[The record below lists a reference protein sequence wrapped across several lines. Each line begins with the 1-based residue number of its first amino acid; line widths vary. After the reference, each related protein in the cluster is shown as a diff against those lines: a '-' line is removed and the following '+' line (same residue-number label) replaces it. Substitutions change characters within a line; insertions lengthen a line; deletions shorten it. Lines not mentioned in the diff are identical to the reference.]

1 MHATQQ
7 NIKCRGCSKLFLQ
20 GAALMAHIE
29 RSQCP
34 VIHKA
39 EFETQRAMVALT
51 MEHLTKVGEPDLQMD
66 PALTDD
72 TLDGGGVR
80 LDGESVADDD
90 DDLLG
95 GSLSDASTVSAPRA
109 VGSTYADEFPALGG
123 KSIGK
128 GIAEPEE
135 LENEEN
141 GSSKNQSWASRFYPN
156 APKTPAPPGW
166 TSNTEFEYR
175 SSIDP
180 MNGQR
185 SHFRLADI
193 KRDVHTGMF
202 HCPMKSC
209 E

>member
-1 MHATQQ
+1 
-7 NIKCRGCSKLFLQ
+7 
-20 GAALMAHIE
+20 MAHIE

-51 MEHLTKVGEPDLQMD
+51 MEHLTKVGEPDLQME

-72 TLDGGGVR
+72 PLDGGGVR
-80 LDGESVADDD
+80 LDGDSIAED

-95 GSLSDASTVSAPRA
+95 GSVSGVSTVSAPRA
-109 VGSTYADEFPALGG
+109 VRSTYADAFPALGG
-123 KSIGK
+123 QPKGK
-128 GIAEPEE
+128 AIAEPGE
-135 LENEEN
+135 LENEE
-141 GSSKNQSWASRFYPN
+141 SDSLKNQPWASRFYPN

>member
-1 MHATQQ
+1 
-7 NIKCRGCSKLFLQ
+7 
-20 GAALMAHIE
+20 MAHIE

-51 MEHLTKVGEPDLQMD
+51 MEHLTKVGEPDLHID
-66 PALTDD
+66 PANTDD
-72 TLDGGGVR
+72 ALEGGVR
-80 LDGESVADDD
+80 LDDASVEDDD

-95 GSLSDASTVSAPRA
+95 GSVSGASTVSAPRT
-109 VGSTYADEFPALGG
+109 VGSSYADAFPALGG
-123 KSIGK
+123 QSKGK
-128 GIAEPEE
+128 AIAEPGEWE
-135 LENEEN
+135 DEENEEDE
-141 GSSKNQSWASRFYPN
+141 SSKSQPWANRFYPN
-156 APKTPAPPGW
+156 APQTPAPPGW

-193 KRDVHTGMF
+193 KRDFHTGMF

>member
-1 MHATQQ
+1 
-7 NIKCRGCSKLFLQ
+7 
-20 GAALMAHIE
+20 MAHIE

>member
-1 MHATQQ
+1 
-7 NIKCRGCSKLFLQ
+7 
-20 GAALMAHIE
+20 MAHIE

-34 VIHKA
+34 IIHKA

-51 MEHLTKVGEPDLQMD
+51 MEHLTKVGEPDLQME

-72 TLDGGGVR
+72 SLDGGGVR
-80 LDGESVADDD
+80 LDSGSVAE
-90 DDLLG
+90 DDLSG
-95 GSLSDASTVSAPRA
+95 GSASGASTPSAPRT
-109 VGSTYADEFPALGG
+109 VGSTYADAFPALGSQPKG
-123 KSIGK
+123 KE
-128 GIAEPEE
+128 IAKPGD

-141 GSSKNQSWASRFYPN
+141 EISNNQQHTSRCYPN
-156 APKTPAPPGW
+156 ASKTPAPPGW

-180 MNGQR
+180 KNGQR

-202 HCPMKSC
+202 QCPMKSC
-209 E
+209 Q

>member
-1 MHATQQ
+1 M
-7 NIKCRGCSKLFLQ
+7 S
-20 GAALMAHIE
+20 HIE

-51 MEHLTKVGEPDLQMD
+51 MEHLTKVGEPDLQME

-72 TLDGGGVR
+72 PLDGGGVR
-80 LDGESVADDD
+80 LDGNSVTQD

-95 GSLSDASTVSAPRA
+95 GSVSGASTVSAPRA
-109 VGSTYADEFPALGG
+109 VGSTYADAFPAIGSQPKG
-123 KSIGK
+123 KT
-128 GIAEPEE
+128 IAESEE
-135 LENEEN
+135 LENE
-141 GSSKNQSWASRFYPN
+141 SDSLKNRSWANRLYPS
-156 APKTPAPPGW
+156 AAKTPVPPGW
-166 TSNTEFEYR
+166 TSNSEFEYR

>member
-1 MHATQQ
+1 
-7 NIKCRGCSKLFLQ
+7 
-20 GAALMAHIE
+20 MAHIE

-34 VIHKA
+34 IIHKA

-66 PALTDD
+66 PAMTDD
-72 TLDGGGVR
+72 PLDGGVR
-80 LDGESVADDD
+80 LDEVSVEDDD

-95 GSLSDASTVSAPRA
+95 GSLSGDSAVSAPRA
-109 VGSTYADEFPALGG
+109 VGSTYGDVFPALGG
-123 KSIGK
+123 QPKGK
-128 GIAEPEE
+128 RIVEPGER
-135 LENEEN
+135 ENEEN
-141 GSSKNQSWASRFYPN
+141 ESSKYQPWANRFYPN
-156 APKTPAPPGW
+156 APRTPAPPGW

>member
-1 MHATQQ
+1 
-7 NIKCRGCSKLFLQ
+7 
-20 GAALMAHIE
+20 MAHIE

-51 MEHLTKVGEPDLQMD
+51 MEHLTKVGDPDLQMEPME
-66 PALTDD
+66 PALTEDP
-72 TLDGGGVR
+72 LDGGGVR
-80 LDGESVADDD
+80 LDGNSIADD

-95 GSLSDASTVSAPRA
+95 GSVSGASTVSAPRL
-109 VGSTYADEFPALGG
+109 VDSTYADAYPVLGG
-123 KSIGK
+123 QPKGK
-128 GIAEPEE
+128 GIAEPGER
-135 LENEEN
+135 ENEGN
-141 GSSKNQSWASRFYPN
+141 KSSNNQPWANRFYPN
-156 APKTPAPPGW
+156 APRTPAPPGW
-166 TSNTEFEYR
+166 KSNTEFEYR

-185 SHFRLADI
+185 AHFRLADI
-193 KRDVHTGMF
+193 KRDVYTGMF

>member
-34 VIHKA
+34 VIHRA

-66 PALTDD
+66 PAIEEDPFE
-72 TLDGGGVR
+72 GGVR
-80 LDGESVADDD
+80 LDEASAEDDD

-95 GSLSDASTVSAPRA
+95 GSVSDASTASAPRT
-109 VGSTYADEFPALGG
+109 VGSTYTEAFPALGG
-123 KSIGK
+123 QPKGK

-135 LENEEN
+135 WENEEIE
-141 GSSKNQSWASRFYPN
+141 SSKNQPWANRFYPN

-193 KRDVHTGMF
+193 KRDVYTGMF

>member
-1 MHATQQ
+1 M
-7 NIKCRGCSKLFLQ
+7 S
-20 GAALMAHIE
+20 HIE

-66 PALTDD
+66 PAMTDD
-72 TLDGGGVR
+72 DPLDALEGGVR
-80 LDGESVADDD
+80 LDEASDEDDD

-95 GSLSDASTVSAPRA
+95 GSVSGASTASAPRA
-109 VGSTYADEFPALGG
+109 VGSTYADAFPTLGG
-123 KSIGK
+123 QPKGK
-128 GIAEPEE
+128 GIAGPEE
-135 LENEEN
+135 WEDEENE
-141 GSSKNQSWASRFYPN
+141 SPKNQPWANRLYPN

>member
-1 MHATQQ
+1 
-7 NIKCRGCSKLFLQ
+7 
-20 GAALMAHIE
+20 MAHIE

-51 MEHLTKVGEPDLQMD
+51 MEHLTKVGEPDLQME

-72 TLDGGGVR
+72 PLDDGGVR
-80 LDGESVADDD
+80 LEVGSIAED

-95 GSLSDASTVSAPRA
+95 GSVSGASTVSAPRA
-109 VGSTYADEFPALGG
+109 VSSTYGDAFPALSGQS
-123 KSIGK
+123 KGK
-128 GIAEPEE
+128 GIAQPEE
-135 LENEEN
+135 LEKDEN
-141 GSSKNQSWASRFYPN
+141 VSSNNPPWANRFYPN

-193 KRDVHTGMF
+193 KRDVYTGMF